1 MNNSTISI
9 IIPVYNVE
17 NYVGETLLSVKNQ
30 TSSPDEVIIIND
42 GSTDNS
48 YNIINKFADLKG
60 FKILQTEN
68 QGLGLTRN
76 YGISLS
82 KSDYIYFLDADDVIE
97 NNFIYEMRKS
107 INQYNKPDMI
117 LFSGKTFSNQN
128 EIKKKINLQFT
139 INGQFFKRDKLLTKM
154 VEKKE
159 TLPQSSRYLTKKK
172 LWTANNLS
180 YPKGI
185 AEDESLFF
193 PLIALSNNTVIKT
206 QSYYWYR
213 VNRPGSIT
221 DELIKPTH
229 VEDYLNR
236 ILFTLNFLRL
246 NHELIKLD
254 YSAWCYNLERKSL
267 KYINLCIKQNIQI
280 SWKTIIVIFFKT
292 KNFFFLLKIFWRIIR
307 NIFKHRFK

>member
-107 INQYNKPDMI
+107 INQYNKPDII

-139 INGQFFKRDKLLTKM
+139 INGQFFRGDKLLTKM

-221 DELIKPTH
+221 DELVKPTH
-229 VEDYLNR
+229 IR
-236 ILFTLNFLRL
+236 R
-246 NHELIKLD
+246 
-254 YSAWCYNLERKSL
+254 
-267 KYINLCIKQNIQI
+267 
-280 SWKTIIVIFFKT
+280 
-292 KNFFFLLKIFWRIIR
+292 LLK
-307 NIFKHRFK
+307 

>member
-82 KSDYIYFLDADDVIE
+82 KSDYIYFLDADDIID

-107 INQYNKPDMI
+107 INQYNKPDII

-139 INGQFFKRDKLLTKM
+139 IDGQFFRGDKLLTKM
-154 VEKKE
+154 VKKKE

-172 LWTANNLS
+172 LWTANNLT

-221 DELIKPTH
+221 DELVKPTH
-229 VEDYLNR
+229 AEDYLNR

-246 NHELIKLD
+246 NQELIKLD

-280 SWKTIIVIFFKT
+280 SWKAIIIIFFKT
-292 KNFFFLLKIFWRIIR
+292 KSFFFLLKIFWRIIK